1 MKGFS
6 SIRDN
11 HHRGNVANFLRD
23 KISQGGELA
32 IVSAYFTIYAYD
44 ALAKEL
50 DGVQKLRFLFG
61 DPQFISLLDPD
72 KNEKKSFKIE
82 DEGLVLENRLQ
93 QKDVARR
100 CADWIEEKVEI
111 RSIRQS
117 NLLHAKMYHIND
129 GKREHAITG
138 SSNFT
143 RRGLGLSQTA
153 NIELNM
159 IVDSDRD
166 RADLKAWFDDIW
178 ADEKIVVDVKDK
190 VLNYLEQL
198 YVNHA
203 PDFIYFKTLYHIF
216 EQYLSD
222 QQHETSL
229 FEQLPIKSTEIWK
242 LLFPFQRDGVKA
254 AIHKINQ
261 FNGCIL
267 ADSVGLG
274 KTFSALAIIK
284 YFELRN
290 ERILVLCPKKLR
302 ENWVTYLAVNNS
314 EANLLLK
321 DRFAY
326 TVLSHTDLTRE
337 TGQTGDIDLSRINW
351 GNYDL
356 VVIDESH
363 NFRNDAFGK
372 KDDNGKSRKTRYEKL
387 IEDVIKTG
395 INTKVLLLSAT
406 PVNNDLSDLRNQ
418 IYLMTGGKDHA
429 FAESLGIPSL
439 KALLKRSQDV
449 FTKWSQV
456 DDRDSHDLMTKLP
469 SQFFSL
475 LDGLTIAR
483 SRKHIE
489 RYFKESL
496 DQIGHFPTRQKPIS
510 VFSGIDTLDRFI
522 SFSQL
527 NTEILTFKLSLY
539 SPLTYVKD
547 EYKKLYEKDTT
558 VNFSQGTRE
567 KFLIYMMKI
576 NFLKRL
582 ESSVF
587 AFNLTMERTVE
598 KIGLLEKRLRAFQET
613 QLNDTVSVNVIESS
627 NDSDE
632 DDDLLKAEELGK
644 RKYRLEHMKI
654 DEWLG
659 DLADDKTTLGKLADR
674 SNIINSSRDAK
685 LIHLRKLIEQKVK
698 NPTTTIQNTA
708 NKKVI
713 VFSAFADTAR
723 YLYDQ
728 LLDDAESWGV
738 NIALV
743 SGGNGCHST
752 LGRAEFNEVLT
763 LFSPVSKKRH
773 LNTHLPQDQQIDI
786 LIATDCISEGQNL
799 QDCDYLI
806 NYDIHW
812 NPVRL
817 IQRFGRIDRIGS
829 INNSIQMVNFWPTA
843 DLNEYINLKGR
854 VEARMALVDLS
865 ATAEDNLLDEQEAEA
880 IAKQELRYR
889 DHQLER
895 FKDEVPDLEDFNESV
910 TLSEFNLDDFRM
922 DLTAYIEANRTKLEE
937 APLGLYSIVPINP
950 DYPAIREGVIFCL
963 RQSDT
968 STDRRDINPLQPYFL
983 VYIQE
988 DGTVKYNF
996 SQAKQILDMFR
1007 LLCQGQSEPHQML
1020 CELFDAQTEH
1030 GQDMSYYNKQ
1040 IQQATAAIAQQFGQ
1054 KNRHSLFAGRGAKL
1068 MKSSEQISTDTSYE
1082 LITWLII
1089 QPAGK

>member
-1 MKGFS
+1 
-6 SIRDN
+6 
-11 HHRGNVANFLRD
+11 
-23 KISQGGELA
+23 
-32 IVSAYFTIYAYD
+32 
-44 ALAKEL
+44 
-50 DGVQKLRFLFG
+50 
-61 DPQFISLLDPD
+61 
-72 KNEKKSFKIE
+72 
-82 DEGLVLENRLQ
+82 
-93 QKDVARR
+93 
-100 CADWIEEKVEI
+100 
-111 RSIRQS
+111 
-117 NLLHAKMYHIND
+117 
-129 GKREHAITG
+129 
-138 SSNFT
+138 
-143 RRGLGLSQTA
+143 
-153 NIELNM
+153 
-159 IVDSDRD
+159 
-166 RADLKAWFDDIW
+166 
-178 ADEKIVVDVKDK
+178 
-190 VLNYLEQL
+190 
-198 YVNHA
+198 
-203 PDFIYFKTLYHIF
+203 
-216 EQYLSD
+216 
-222 QQHETSL
+222 
-229 FEQLPIKSTEIWK
+229 
-242 LLFPFQRDGVKA
+242 
-254 AIHKINQ
+254 
-261 FNGCIL
+261 
-267 ADSVGLG
+267 
-274 KTFSALAIIK
+274 
-284 YFELRN
+284 
-290 ERILVLCPKKLR
+290 
-302 ENWVTYLAVNNS
+302 
-314 EANLLLK
+314 
-321 DRFAY
+321 
-326 TVLSHTDLTRE
+326 
-337 TGQTGDIDLSRINW
+337 
-351 GNYDL
+351 
-356 VVIDESH
+356 
-363 NFRNDAFGK
+363 
-372 KDDNGKSRKTRYEKL
+372 
-387 IEDVIKTG
+387 
-395 INTKVLLLSAT
+395 
-406 PVNNDLSDLRNQ
+406 
-418 IYLMTGGKDHA
+418 
-429 FAESLGIPSL
+429 
-439 KALLKRSQDV
+439 
-449 FTKWSQV
+449 
-456 DDRDSHDLMTKLP
+456 
-469 SQFFSL
+469 
-475 LDGLTIAR
+475 
-483 SRKHIE
+483 
-489 RYFKESL
+489 
-496 DQIGHFPTRQKPIS
+496 
-510 VFSGIDTLDRFI
+510 
-522 SFSQL
+522 
-527 NTEILTFKLSLY
+527 
-539 SPLTYVKD
+539 
-547 EYKKLYEKDTT
+547 
-558 VNFSQGTRE
+558 
-567 KFLIYMMKI
+567 
-576 NFLKRL
+576 
-582 ESSVF
+582 
-587 AFNLTMERTVE
+587 MERTVE

-654 DEWLG
+654 EEWLG